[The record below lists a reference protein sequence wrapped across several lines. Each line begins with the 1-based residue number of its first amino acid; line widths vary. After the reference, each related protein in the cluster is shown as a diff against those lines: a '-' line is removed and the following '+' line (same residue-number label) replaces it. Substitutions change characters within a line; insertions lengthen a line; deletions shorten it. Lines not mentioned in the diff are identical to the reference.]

1 MMERTSFDDMLVLVA
16 AAYDTTPEIIRERI
30 SQAIAQ
36 GQQSTDPQIRNL
48 WKSLPHEGTDLPLC
62 DYVAYL
68 AQTLQ
73 KPFEP

>member
-1 MMERTSFDDMLVLVA
+1 MKLTNFDEMLALVA
-16 AAYDTTPEIIRERI
+16 VAYDTTPEIIRERI

-36 GQQSTDPQIRNL
+36 GQQSTDPQVRDL
-48 WKSLPHEGTDLPLC
+48 WKTLPHEGTDLTLY
-62 DYVAYL
+62 DNVAYL

>member
-1 MMERTSFDDMLVLVA
+1 MKPTNFDEMLALVA
-16 AAYDTTPEIIRERI
+16 LAYDTTPEIIHERI

-36 GQQSTDPQIRNL
+36 GQQSTDPQVRDL
-48 WKSLPHEGTDLPLC
+48 WKLLPREGTDLTLY

-73 KPFEP
+73 QPFDP